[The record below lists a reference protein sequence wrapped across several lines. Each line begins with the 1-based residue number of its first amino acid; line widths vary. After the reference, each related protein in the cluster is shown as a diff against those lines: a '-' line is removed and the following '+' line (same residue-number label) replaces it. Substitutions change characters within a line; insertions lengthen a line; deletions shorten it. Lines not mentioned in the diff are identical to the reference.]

1 MKAMMQYGS
10 ILLLLAGCGNN
21 NGDSV
26 ETTGTLEATETTVSS
41 QVNGLTKELRVQ
53 EGTPVGKGDTLVVID
68 ATEWQYQL
76 DQAEANLRA
85 LDASYSLALK
95 GPREED
101 VVQARAQYESAKNDL
116 KRMEDLFRTNSVPEK
131 QLEDA
136 RTRHTV
142 ADQTLRK
149 LNEGTRKEE
158 LALAK
163 ARRDQAV
170 AAAGQLRKKFAD
182 CTITAPVPGIVVN
195 TFVEPGELVIPGAVI
210 VRIADVSEMKI
221 SVYVSEVLLPRIRLG
236 QKATVSVDAY
246 DNRSFEGEVIYIS
259 PTAEFTPKNIQ
270 TKEERVKLV
279 FAVKIRVKNPDNT
292 LKAGLPA
299 DVVIALSGAAHE

>member
-1 MKAMMQYGS
+1 MKAI
-10 ILLLLAGCGNN
+10 ILSTTFLLFLAGCSDN

-26 ETTGTLEATETTVSS
+26 AATGTLEATETTVSA
-41 QVNGLTKELRVQ
+41 QVNGITKLLRVR
-53 EGTPVGKGDTLVVID
+53 EGTPVKAGDTLAVID

-85 LDASYSLALK
+85 MVASYSLALK

-101 VVQARAQYESAKNDL
+101 IAQAKAQYESARNDL
-116 KRMEDLFRTNSVPEK
+116 DRMEDLFKTNSVPQK

-136 RTRHTV
+136 RTRYTM

-163 ARRDQAV
+163 ARRDQAE
-170 AAAGQLRKKFAD
+170 AAAGQLRKKLAD
-182 CTITAPVPGIVVN
+182 CTVIAPVSGIVVN
-195 TFVEPGELVIPGAVI
+195 TFVEPGELLTPGAAV

-221 SVYVSEVLLPRIRLG
+221 SVYVSEVLLPRVRLG
-236 QKATVSVDAY
+236 QKAMVSVDAF
-246 DNRSFEGEVIYIS
+246 DDRSFEGEVIYIS

-279 FAVKIRVKNPDNT
+279 FAVKVLVKNPGAT

-299 DVVIALSGAAHE
+299 DVMIALSDNAND

>member
-1 MKAMMQYGS
+1 MKP
-10 ILLLLAGCGNN
+10 ILLPTTIILFLTACSGNAT
-21 NGDSV
+21 DSV
-26 ETTGTLEATETTVSS
+26 VATGTLEATETTISA
-41 QVNGLTKELRVQ
+41 QVNGVTKMLRVR
-53 EGTPVGKGDTLVVID
+53 EGTLVAVGDTIASID
-68 ATEWQYQL
+68 ATEWRYQL

-85 LDASYSLALK
+85 MDAAYSLALK

-101 VVQARAQYESAKNDL
+101 VVQAKAQYESARNDL
-116 KRMEDLFRTNSVPEK
+116 ARMEDLYKTNSVPQK

-136 RTRHTV
+136 RTRYTM
-142 ADQTLRK
+142 AEQTLRK

-163 ARRDQAV
+163 ARRDQAE
-170 AAAGQLRKKFAD
+170 AAAGQLRKKLDD
-182 CTITAPVPGIVVN
+182 CTITAPVAGIIVN
-195 TFVEPGELVIPGAVI
+195 TFVEPGELLTPGAAV

-221 SVYVSEVLLPRIRLG
+221 NVYVSEVLLPRVQIG
-236 QKATVSVDAY
+236 QKAVISVDAF
-246 DNRSFEGEVIYIS
+246 DDRSFEGEVIYIS

-279 FAVKIRVKNPDNT
+279 FAVRVLVKNPDAI

-299 DVVIALSGAAHE
+299 DVVITLSGQAND